1 MNRLALPAAG
11 AYNCAARPSRRAG
24 FSMKVPFAGAI
35 DCDVH
40 PAVPDVA
47 ALKPY
52 LDDFW
57 CEHLSERYI
66 DHAAFT
72 LASYAPN
79 LPHSARPDWRP
90 ECGVPGGSLDALRAQ
105 ALDPFGTRFAIA
117 NVLHGAV
124 ALHNADMA
132 AALCKAVNSYIAHEW
147 LDREPRLRASILVPP
162 QDIELAIAEIER
174 CAADPRFVQLL
185 LLVMGDR
192 PLGHRSYWPV
202 YRAAEKHRL
211 PIGIHAGS
219 TFRHAPTGSGWPSH
233 HVEDG
238 VLQATAFED
247 TLVSFLAEG
256 VFQKFPG
263 TKLVLMESGFTWL
276 PTLLWRT
283 NRSWRGVRTEV
294 PWIDRPPADIVR
306 DHIRFTLQPLDVP
319 NANLLNRVVDHVRS
333 DALILFSTD
342 YPHWRFDGADAL
354 PDGLSDA
361 MMRKIL
367 IDNPLATYPRLGAA
381 VEADERTSLRKE
393 MAR

>member
-1 MNRLALPAAG
+1 
-11 AYNCAARPSRRAG
+11 
-24 FSMKVPFAGAI
+24 MKVPFAGAI

-57 CEHLSERYI
+57 REHLSERYI
-66 DHAAFT
+66 DHAPFT

-79 LPHSARPDWRP
+79 LPQSARPDWRP
-90 ECGVPGGSLDALRAQ
+90 ASGVPGGSLEALRAQ
-105 ALDPFGTRFAIA
+105 ALDPFVTRFAIA

-132 AALCKAVNSYIAHEW
+132 AALCKAVNSFIAHEW
-147 LDREPRLRASILVPP
+147 LDREPRLRASILIPP
-162 QDIELAIAEIER
+162 QDVELAVAEIER
-174 CAADPRFVQLL
+174 CAADPRFVQVL

-192 PLGHRSYWPV
+192 PLGHRSYWPI

-233 HVEDG
+233 HVEDA

-256 VFQKFPG
+256 VLQKFPG

-306 DHIRFTLQPLDVP
+306 DHVRFTLQPLDVP
-319 NANLLNRVVDHVRS
+319 NADLLKRVIDHVRS

-342 YPHWRFDGADAL
+342 YPHWRFDGDEAL

-361 MMRKIL
+361 MIRKIL
-367 IDNPLATYPRLGAA
+367 IDNPLATYPRLGGVVDAG
-381 VEADERTSLRKE
+381 ERTSLREE